1 MVAAGWP
8 RYDENVAKAD
18 EVVYTPEIAVTGVHV
33 DAIAGF
39 MEDLA

>member
-1 MVAAGWP
+1 MWG
-8 RYDENVAKAD
+8 AD

-39 MEDLA
+39 METLD